1 MSIDI
6 TLIKESFEIAKPIGG
21 QIINRFF
28 ENLYHDYPIV
38 KETYFQDESILLK
51 ESFLN
56 FLINIVDYLDKP
68 DLLSIYLQ
76 KISQNLI
83 SYKIDANY
91 FDYGTNSIL
100 KTFSQFFG
108 RSWNEKLSKEWTEVF
123 QFISQTLKSCSQIKI
138 EKSQEDVQKNPVQV
152 NNSIKVEIPFLTDDF
167 KKYIQNAVKS
177 VILKQLKIEVQK
189 TLQEEMLEI
198 ETMKPEELIERA
210 LRN

>member
-1 MSIDI
+1 
-6 TLIKESFEIAKPIGG
+6 
-21 QIINRFF
+21 
-28 ENLYHDYPIV
+28 
-38 KETYFQDESILLK
+38 
-51 ESFLN
+51 
-56 FLINIVDYLDKP
+56 
-68 DLLSIYLQ
+68 LQ

-91 FDYGTNSIL
+91 FDCGTNSIL

-108 RSWNEKLSKEWTEVF
+108 RSLNEKLSKEWTEVF

-138 EKSQEDVQKNPVQV
+138 EKAQEDVQKNPVQV

>member
-1 MSIDI
+1 M
-6 TLIKESFEIAKPIGG
+6 GG
-21 QIINRFF
+21 MQMNPLASLPAQVKKYVDNISSA
-28 ENLYHDYPIV
+28 DMIV
-38 KETYFQDESILLK
+38 
-51 ESFLN
+51 N
-56 FLINIVDYLDKP
+56 FNDQNISTEFHQYYAD
-68 DLLSIYLQ
+68 
-76 KISQNLI
+76 
-83 SYKIDANY
+83 
-91 FDYGTNSIL
+91 
-100 KTFSQFFG
+100 
-108 RSWNEKLSKEWTEVF
+108 EKLSKEWTEVF

-138 EKSQEDVQKNPVQV
+138 EKAQEDVQKNPVQV